1 MFHFKPKINAS
12 CGLALIL
19 LFVVPSTWAAVQTTP
34 FLAIRSVAKY
44 THLNVMPYANAQAPK
59 GGYLTQAV
67 EGTFDNLNAMNG
79 KGTAA
84 EGTVYLFDTLMS
96 RSLDEPNVMYPLL
109 AQQVTYDLEKMD
121 SVIFHLNPQAKFSD
135 GSRLTAH
142 DVKFSF
148 DTFRLKS
155 NLGLQMYLADV
166 KETQVLSP
174 EKIKITFKSKHN
186 LEMPLILAQLPIYSK
201 QDWQKKD
208 FSRLYLQPI
217 LGSGPYLLD
226 QIQAGRS
233 ISYRRNPNYWAK
245 NLPVNRG
252 RYNFDRLKYV
262 YYRNS
267 DIAFEAFKAGE
278 YTLHHETTV
287 KNWVTQ
293 YQFPAVKQGLIKQ
306 YVYQHQLPIP
316 TQSFVLNTRRN
327 DFKDIYFRQALTL
340 IYDFEWQNKALF
352 YGQYQ
357 RLQSFF
363 SNSELEAKGLPSK
376 AELDILTPYLKKLH
390 PVQKQGVLKNWRYP
404 VSDGTGFNRSGLLT
418 ARQILLNAGYFYQ
431 KGQLFNP
438 QKKPVQ
444 FEFLVYQDDVQR
456 TLLPFVRNLRKLGM
470 KVNIRKV
477 DLPQY
482 MERKRKYD
490 FDIIL
495 EVMPQSLTPGNE
507 QKQLWSSAA
516 ANQPNNYNYS
526 GIQNVAVDA
535 MIQGIIQAQ
544 NRTQLVTYTQSLD
557 RLLRAGYYQIP
568 TYGKAQQWYAYWNM
582 YQQPKIQPKLSV
594 GLDYWWSDP
603 QKAQKINQY
612 LKK

>member
-166 KETQVLSP
+166 KEIQVLSP

-470 KVNIRKV
+470 RVNIRKV

-495 EVMPQSLTPGNE
+495 EAMPQSLTPGNE

-544 NRTQLVTYTQSLD
+544 NRTQLVAYSQSLD